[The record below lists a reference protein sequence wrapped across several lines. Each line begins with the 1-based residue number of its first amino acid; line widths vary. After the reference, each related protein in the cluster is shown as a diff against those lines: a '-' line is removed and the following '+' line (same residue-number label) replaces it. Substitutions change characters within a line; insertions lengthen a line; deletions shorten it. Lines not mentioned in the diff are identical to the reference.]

1 MELIKKYDITVLC
14 NPGVESAQLLTPE
27 NSRSEKVSVTKVSV
41 MPGAEQ
47 PRHKHYTSEQV
58 WVAIQ
63 GRGVLLLADDK
74 EVPFEAGDVV
84 RFAEKEIHG
93 LRNMGPEIFEYI
105 CISTP
110 PMNFAYAYM
119 QAR

>member
-1 MELIKKYDITVLC
+1 MELIKNYDIRVLC
-14 NPGVESAQLLTPE
+14 NPGVESAQLLTPD
-27 NSRSEKVSVTKVSV
+27 NSRSGKVSVTKVSV

-84 RFAEKEIHG
+84 RFSEKEIHG
-93 LRNMGPEIFEYI
+93 LKNIGPEIFEYI
-105 CISTP
+105 SISTP
-110 PMNFAYAYM
+110 PINFGYAYM
-119 QAR
+119 HER

>member
-1 MELIKKYDITVLC
+1 MELIKNYDIRVLC

-41 MPGAEQ
+41 MPGADQ

-58 WVAIQ
+58 WVAVQ
-63 GRGVLLLADDK
+63 GRGVLLLADDQ
-74 EVPFEAGDVV
+74 EVPFEVGDVV
-84 RFAEKEIHG
+84 RFSEKEIHG